1 MAQEQ
6 NLVKSELEVRFGV
19 LRTLNFTGFQALHAV
34 PTHDSPEAAQSAS
47 QRRATPRTGILS
59 GSPRS
64 GIPFQ
69 SFPGSSTPQNT
80 GSVTDSQLL
89 YISLV
94 QDCAIPPGFLLEFE
108 SLMASNEADA
118 DRQTMSSQPSGSVR
132 SRRSRTREEG
142 KRRQQQTFVQ
152 AASLKPR
159 RFKSRLARTLA
170 AGPETGRRRAR
181 EEQVGTQPHTLVGWN
196 RHSQWSP
203 PREQAVERS
212 VSGSGPQG
220 FNAARQSQEPPKVH
234 GLAGHDSPEVFPTS
248 TSSTCKSGS
257 QNRRTEEPTKPA
269 TLLSSFSRKLPGLPA
284 ERKQTSTELYT
295 FMYKEV
301 LSQATPG
308 RPVRQTSRM
317 FVRLL
322 AEIETLVVDPSKQ
335 TYLRII
341 GWWILLQSWGT
352 LSQGTTSA
360 SQERG
365 RSEPCTNSACALHCR
380 TWTTIPAK
388 IITEMRGADY
398 IVFRINLN
406 GKFRN
411 SMRFLTFSN

>member
-1 MAQEQ
+1 
-6 NLVKSELEVRFGV
+6 
-19 LRTLNFTGFQALHAV
+19 
-34 PTHDSPEAAQSAS
+34 
-47 QRRATPRTGILS
+47 
-59 GSPRS
+59 
-64 GIPFQ
+64 
-69 SFPGSSTPQNT
+69 
-80 GSVTDSQLL
+80 
-89 YISLV
+89 
-94 QDCAIPPGFLLEFE
+94 
-108 SLMASNEADA
+108 
-118 DRQTMSSQPSGSVR
+118 MSSQPSGSVR

-142 KRRQQQTFVQ
+142 KRRQQQTSSSKQQ
-152 AASLKPR
+152 ASNFAVSRAVWRGRWQLALR
-159 RFKSRLARTLA
+159 RDA
-170 AGPETGRRRAR
+170 
-181 EEQVGTQPHTLVGWN
+181 EEL
-196 RHSQWSP
+196 
-203 PREQAVERS
+203 ERS
-212 VSGSGPQG
+212 RSVHNLTLLLAGTDTPSGRLLAS
-220 FNAARQSQEPPKVH
+220 RQSNGQFLGAGLRASTLRGKVRNLRKFMAW
-234 GLAGHDSPEVFPTS
+234 LATTRQEVFPTS
-248 TSSTCKSGS
+248 TPSTCKSGS

-365 RSEPCTNSACALHCR
+365 RSEPCTNSACAMHCR

-406 GKFRN
+406 GKIRN